1 MSLRKNKLHGRKNV
15 YDTDIIYAVYSL
27 SLYFNQ
33 DQHGGSL
40 ALSKCGRNPSQAR
53 ILNDLDQANAEAV
66 LSDPTKWIIED

>member
-1 MSLRKNKLHGRKNV
+1 MSLRKNKLHGRTNV
-15 YDTDIIYAVYSL
+15 YDTDIINAGL
-27 SLYFNQ
+27 PLYFNQ
-33 DQHGGSL
+33 DQPTTGGSL